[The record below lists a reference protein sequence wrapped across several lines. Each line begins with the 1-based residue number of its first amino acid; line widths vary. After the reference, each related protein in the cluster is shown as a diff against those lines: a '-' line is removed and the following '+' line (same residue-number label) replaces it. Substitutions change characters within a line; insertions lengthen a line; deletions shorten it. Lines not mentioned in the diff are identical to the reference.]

1 MAQLH
6 TFGRNSLIAIALAMT
21 SVALLA
27 VYSIYAA
34 LSLAAMLVIFFATM
48 VHSAVS
54 GLRLKKRNV
63 SSSESRFYTY
73 NGNKRVERLSFI
85 TPDGQ
90 EHVAQ
95 VVPVEQH
102 TEYKYVLTRNGYVLL
117 NEYGQ
122 PVYQLR
128 ATYDA

>member
-6 TFGRNSLIAIALAMT
+6 TFGRNSLIALGLAMM

-34 LSLAAMLVIFFATM
+34 ISLTVVLVIFFATM
-48 VHSAVS
+48 VHSAMT
-54 GLRLKKRNV
+54 GLRLRKGNIG
-63 SSSESRFYTY
+63 SSESRFHTY
-73 NGNKRVERLSFI
+73 KGNKRVERLSI
-85 TPDGQ
+85 IMPDGQ
-90 EHVAQ
+90 EQVAQ

-102 TEYKYVLTRNGYVLL
+102 SGYKYVLTRTGYVLL

-122 PVYQLR
+122 PVYRLP
-128 ATYDA
+128 ATYNA